1 VRQTQ
6 PDVYPE
12 YHFLL
17 IAPNLGAE
25 WLFDAAGN
33 YWERYRPTIVTD
45 LEFVRLIPQERT
57 IIVTVIALR
66 DMAAQL
72 GVQLA
77 QINLN
82 AYYDP
87 VVYSLFEETRAALEE
102 RVRLSQPFGVP
113 LNAPTPTIDPNATTI
128 PTPRLLPTRPP
139 AGFVTQAPPTAQPGA
154 QEPTPLAPTPGPVTG
169 G

>member
-6 PDVYPE
+6 PDAYPE
-12 YHFLL
+12 YAFLL

-25 WLFDAAGN
+25 WLFDAARS
-33 YWERYRPTIVTD
+33 YWERFRPTIITD
-45 LEFVRLIPQERT
+45 LEFVRLIPPDKT

-82 AYYDP
+82 AYFDP
-87 VVYSLFEETRAALEE
+87 VVRDLFEQTRAALEE
-102 RVRLSQPFGVP
+102 RVQLAQPFGVP
-113 LNAPTPTIDPNATTI
+113 LNAPTATLDPNATLI
-128 PTPRLLPTRPP
+128 PTPRLAPMRPP
-139 AGFVTQAPPTAQPGA
+139 AGFVTQAPPTAQPGD
-154 QEPTPLAPTPGPVTG
+154 QEPTPLLPTPGPVTG